1 MAAPIVNASSIPLTG
16 TAVVTQGCEQG
27 LSESGPPTS
36 ADWLDPSSR
45 PGFFL
50 LDLRSQSPPDAT
62 PDVPTDD
69 ATGGNDLPTSGNFL
83 PLLFLAA
90 LRQQPDPTVLPPG
103 VGTGSAPP
111 SYAPAESAQAAPA
124 TSADASPARA
134 RGTFEPLLRTAH
146 RVIELLQSSRADATD
161 STCPTPASATTTA
174 PSDVSTALKPAL
186 DATAAVAQAATD
198 ALAALLKRMSPESRS
213 DDSRPAAKDTPTYMP
228 LVQRT
233 DAAPS
238 DSPAGT
244 KDVQQLIDSL
254 PKPIVVDQ
262 ASREFKDTAAQVKAD
277 SPSAPLFVDGHA
289 LRAHAAA
296 PADASATTL
305 RLDVPMRSPE
315 WAQALGEKITWLVDQ
330 NLSSAQIKLNPPQL
344 GPIDVRIA
352 VSGDSTQVSVSAHN
366 LITRDALEAA
376 APRLREALTSHG
388 FGSVSVD
395 ISQQSFTDRSMA
407 QPRAER
413 WEPWQALAAD
423 NRSAE
428 NARTVRWQARGQLD
442 AYA

>member
-16 TAVVTQGCEQG
+16 TAVVTQGCVEG
-27 LSESGPPTS
+27 LIESSPPTS
-36 ADWLDPSSR
+36 ADWLNSSSR

-62 PDVPTDD
+62 PDLPTDD
-69 ATGGNDLPTSGNFL
+69 ATGGSDLPTSGNFL

-103 VGTGSAPP
+103 AGTGSAP
-111 SYAPAESAQAAPA
+111 SSDAPAESAKAVTAA
-124 TSADASPARA
+124 SADAPPPRA
-134 RGTFEPLLRTAH
+134 SGTFEPLLRTAH
-146 RVIELLQSSRADATD
+146 RVIELLQSSQAGAADSA
-161 STCPTPASATTTA
+161 CAAPAPSAGTA
-174 PSDVSTALKPAL
+174 PSDVSNALKPAL
-186 DATAAVAQAATD
+186 DATAAIAQAAPD
-198 ALAALLKRMSPESRS
+198 ALAALLKRMAPESHT
-213 DDSRPAAKDTPTYMP
+213 DDSKPTTRDSATYMP

-233 DAAPS
+233 DAAPAA
-238 DSPAGT
+238 SPSAA

-262 ASREFKDTAAQVKAD
+262 APRELKDTAAQVKAD
-277 SPSAPLFVDGHA
+277 SASAPLFVDGHA

-344 GPIDVRIA
+344 GPIEVRIA

-395 ISQQSFTDRSMA
+395 ISQQSFTDRPMA
-407 QPRAER
+407 QSHAER
-413 WEPWQALAAD
+413 WEPWQALAAG